1 MKIRFAALLLTLC
14 LLLAGSALAGEQVP
28 EFTLQDQYGNAHS
41 LSGYAGK
48 IVFLNFWATWC
59 PPCRAEMPDFE
70 DLYHELGENEKD
82 IVILGIAAP
91 GSVHEMP
98 DIQTPEDVASVLKE
112 MRITYPVLMD
122 TDAAMFNRYIEEGYP
137 TSLFIL
143 PDGTLAEYTMPGS
156 AEKGDRI
163 VGMIDK
169 EYFLQALEE
178 IRAALPAQE

>member
-1 MKIRFAALLLTLC
+1 MKKRFAALLLVLC
-14 LLLAGSALAGEQVP
+14 LLLAGSALAGEPVP
-28 EFTLQDQYGNAHS
+28 EFSLQDQYGNTHS

-70 DLYHELGENEKD
+70 ELYHELGENQED

-91 GSVHEMP
+91 GSDHETP
-98 DIQTPEDVASVLKE
+98 DIQTPADIASVLKE
-112 MRITYPVLMD
+112 MEITYPVLMD
-122 TDAAMFNRYIEEGYP
+122 TDAALFNRYIQEGYP

-143 PDGTLAEYTMPGS
+143 PDGTLAEYTLPYSG
-156 AEKGDRI
+156 EKGNRI
-163 VGMIDK
+163 VGTIDK

-178 IRAALPAQE
+178 IRASLPAQV